1 MPIRPPVPR
10 ARARRAPIAI
20 VLAATVATPPGC
32 SGVGPAPAAVPA
44 SVGPVR
50 VDGSTGVM
58 PLVAALARAYEARHP
73 GTRVVMGG
81 GLGSAARLRALAT
94 DSIDVA
100 LTSQEVAP
108 EALAAQGLAVHAVAQ
123 AAVVFAVPAAVPV
136 AALTQQQL
144 CDAYAGRVTSWRQL
158 GGPEQTIVAH
168 TRPEGEVDGDVA
180 MAGVPC
186 LRDAARAGAV
196 RAIDLPEAM
205 AEALAGTAGALGM
218 TSLPFVDRSGGRL
231 RALALDGVT
240 PSAANVRSG
249 AYPLVRR
256 SLLLTRAAP
265 SPAVARFLAFVRS
278 PEGAGVI
285 TANGAVPLP

>member
-10 ARARRAPIAI
+10 ARARRATIAI
-20 VLAATVATPPGC
+20 VLAATVAAPGC

-136 AALTQQQL
+136 AALTHQQL

-168 TRPEGEVDGDVA
+168 TRPEGEVD
-180 MAGVPC
+180 
-186 LRDAARAGAV
+186 GAV